1 MYIYNIY
8 IYIIHDIIPEKTKK
22 KSMDSYG
29 SSIPHA
35 PTLVTRYFHHRG
47 GADSPE
53 ATVLVRFIA
62 IHRLVMAIIMVSN
75 GE

>member
-1 MYIYNIY
+1 MD
-8 IYIIHDIIPEKTKK
+8 HQFLTPQLWSPDI
-22 KSMDSYG
+22 SGD
-29 SSIPHA
+29 
-35 PTLVTRYFHHRG
+35 RG